1 MKILRDLRTKDG
13 NFELLLE
20 IDKETLERYQA
31 DTGDYSDSP
40 ELFSEWLNRII
51 NDSIDD

>member
-1 MKILRDLRTKDG
+1 MKILRELKTKDG

-20 IDKETLERYQA
+20 IDKETLKEYQA

-40 ELFSEWLNRII
+40 ELFSEWLNKII
-51 NDSIDD
+51 NDSIEE